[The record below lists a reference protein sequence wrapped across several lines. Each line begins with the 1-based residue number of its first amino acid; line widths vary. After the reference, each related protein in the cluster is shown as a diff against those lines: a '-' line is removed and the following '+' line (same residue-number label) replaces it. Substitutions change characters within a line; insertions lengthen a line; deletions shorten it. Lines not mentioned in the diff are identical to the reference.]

1 MKRRINLYSAEYR
14 PKHLLASLPHMLMVW
29 GLALLGLLLA
39 LVWVQHSLTGLRQQQ
54 AQQQQVLLQ
63 QQQRQQQLQTALAQ
77 RQADVALKLQLENSQ
92 QELAARQALARAL
105 AGRAE
110 LRSGGFSLLLTDLA
124 HIHDS
129 RIALT
134 HIQVSAQGLALQGDA
149 LQGEFVPAWIA
160 RFTEAA
166 SLRQRHFPA
175 LQLQRG
181 QDGLVHFSL
190 GSATKLEP
198 TP

>member
-1 MKRRINLYSAEYR
+1 MKRRINLYGAEYR
-14 PKHLLASLPHMLMVW
+14 PKRQLASLPHMLMVW
-29 GLALLGLLLA
+29 GVALVGLLLA
-39 LVWVQHSLTGLRQQQ
+39 LFWAQHILTGLRQQQ
-54 AQQQQVLLQ
+54 AQQQQALAQ
-63 QQQRQQQLQTALAQ
+63 QQQQQQHWQTALAQ
-77 RQADVALKLQLENSQ
+77 RQADAGLKLQVENSQ
-92 QELAARQALARAL
+92 QELASRQALARAL

-124 HIHDS
+124 RLHEP

-149 LQGEFVPAWIA
+149 LQGEVVPGWIA
-160 RFTEAA
+160 RFSDAA
-166 SLRQRHFPA
+166 SLRQRHFSA

-190 GSATKLEP
+190 GSATRLES